1 MLFDSLNILYVL
13 CTGKYVS
20 VNSRGDVTGRADAI
34 GPQEQI
40 DIVVE
45 DEKTALQ
52 GHNGYFLA
60 VNESGE
66 LRALSSKAKE
76 KEIFQLRT
84 DFVNKKKKKDDASE
98 EDIMDPRQCEV
109 NYVKQFQSFQDRRLR
124 LSAENVRKLEKAK
137 NKGKL
142 HEAMLDRREKMKAD
156 RYCKVQRSFYVL
168 DELLQVTE
176 DRNYE
181 FKAGGLM
188 LKSNSLK
195 EYVQKYGSAFLNS
208 EGGVLLGGVR
218 DDGRVIGVFCSHS
231 ISTMVYY
238 TIKDEFAK
246 FRPPVQEDK
255 YRIVFMPVHDYRG
268 RAITAC
274 KVIELHIY
282 KGDNEFLYE
291 SGNHEVTGAAAT
303 VELCKIRKEAFGK
316 LDEAALRD
324 HNLLG
329 PVFIRRDGG
338 VQGPLR
344 PLAIK
349 DVLEQKYQKILTQ
362 RRLTTSTK
370 EQLNVQKENANL
382 SGNSRDSAKAIPQS
396 SADTQEENY
405 KETSSIK
412 RTVTSKPVE
421 DSVSSSSKTSDSE
434 RSRKASDPECSRKRK
449 VQFVDLTQTDSDE
462 DKIKPVKINRTFKRF
477 FDDVRTRFRR

>member
-1 MLFDSLNILYVL
+1 MTSFLDKIKRFFKRERDNSECCDGTAKPSKRARYVTTPANVKFSPKQILQ
-13 CTGKYVS
+13 K
-20 VNSRGDVTGRADAI
+20 R
-34 GPQEQI
+34 
-40 DIVVE
+40 
-45 DEKTALQ
+45 
-52 GHNGYFLA
+52 
-60 VNESGE
+60 
-66 LRALSSKAKE
+66 
-76 KEIFQLRT
+76 
-84 DFVNKKKKKDDASE
+84 
-98 EDIMDPRQCEV
+98 
-109 NYVKQFQSFQDRRLR
+109 
-124 LSAENVRKLEKAK
+124 
-137 NKGKL
+137 
-142 HEAMLDRREKMKAD
+142 
-156 RYCKVQRSFYVL
+156 VQRSFYVL

-291 SGNHEVTGAAAT
+291 SGNHE
-303 VELCKIRKEAFGK
+303 
-316 LDEAALRD
+316 
-324 HNLLG
+324 
-329 PVFIRRDGG
+329 VFIRRDGG